1 MACNKCIWRDQCSME
16 ETVCSYFES
25 HSQDNLFSCRNPKE
39 YFADLQDRSQDYM
52 DILREPTADWLR
64 DEG

>member
-1 MACNKCIWRDQCSME
+1 ME

-25 HSQDNLFSCRNPKE
+25 HSQDNLFSCRNPTE